1 MKGRGER
8 QNKEKPRKQRKAT
21 RKPQGNNE
29 RWRAVEGSEEMGTRR
44 NHGTNHDER
53 QGPLK
58 GGEGEESWAQGATTA
73 QAMMNAT
80 GLFRKEGMC
89 SESKCFPVQLERQVE
104 EQVSL
109 DYLTKK
115 KKCVYAKFGTRI

>member
-8 QNKEKPRKQRKAT
+8 QNKEKTRKQRKTT

-29 RWRAVEGSEEMGTRR
+29 RRRAVEGSEEMGTRR

-89 SESKCFPVQLERQVE
+89 RKEVCHGRRGTPSRSELIRTFVH
-104 EQVSL
+104 
-109 DYLTKK
+109 T
-115 KKCVYAKFGTRI
+115 

>member
-1 MKGRGER
+1 
-8 QNKEKPRKQRKAT
+8 
-21 RKPQGNNE
+21 
-29 RWRAVEGSEEMGTRR
+29 MGTRR

-89 SESKCFPVQLERQVE
+89 RKEVCHGRRGTPSRSELIRTFVH
-104 EQVSL
+104 
-109 DYLTKK
+109 T
-115 KKCVYAKFGTRI
+115 